1 MRKIIP
7 FSDNDEQHEEFIKTQ
22 SRHSSLRKIVPNS
35 TDNDYSEESDSS
47 SDNNEQHE
55 KYIET

>member
-1 MRKIIP
+1 MIP
-7 FSDNDEQHEEFIKTQ
+7 FSDNDEQHEESIKTQ